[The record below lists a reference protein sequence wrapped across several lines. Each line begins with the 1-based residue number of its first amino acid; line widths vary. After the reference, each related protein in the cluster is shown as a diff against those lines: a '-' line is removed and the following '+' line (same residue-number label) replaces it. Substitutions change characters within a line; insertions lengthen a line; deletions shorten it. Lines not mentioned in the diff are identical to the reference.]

1 MFKRVLIANRGEIA
15 IRIIRALKEAGIA
28 SIAIYSDADR
38 ESRHVRFA
46 DEAYRI
52 GPPPSEESYLK
63 IDAIVSL
70 ARKVKADAIHPG
82 YGFLAENEDF
92 AAQCEA
98 KKITFI
104 GPSSKAIRTMGNKL
118 VARRTAMVAKAP
130 IIPGATTATKT
141 LADAKKRARQIGYP
155 VMLKAAAGGGG
166 KGLRVVRE
174 EKELESAIRLTKG
187 EARAAFGNDEIY
199 VEKYITRPRHI
210 EFQILADSHGNCVYL
225 GERECSIQRR
235 HQKVIEETPSVIMTQ
250 ELRREMGEAAVR
262 IATQVGYTNAGTV
275 EFIVDEKRD
284 FYFLEMNTRLQVE
297 HPVTEL
303 VTGIDIVREQL
314 GIAAGKK
321 LAIRQEDVRPRGHAI
336 ECRIYAEDP
345 YNNFLPSAGRIMR
358 LRIPEGPGVRN
369 DTGIF
374 EGWDVSVYYDPLLAK
389 LIVWGKDRKEA
400 IERAQRALS
409 EYLIEGIATTIPF
422 HKWIMRQTAFHK
434 GEIDATFIDR
444 EFTSAVPDEKPGFA
458 EAAIIAAA
466 LDVFQNSRKV
476 FIPGPGRAEARSS
489 AWKLQGRLRTP
500 VERRE

>member
-1 MFKRVLIANRGEIA
+1 VLIANRGEIA
-15 IRIIRALKEAGIA
+15 VRIIRALKEAGVA

-52 GPPPSEESYLK
+52 GPSPSEESYLK

-70 ARKVKADAIHPG
+70 ARKVKADAVHPG

-92 AAQCEA
+92 AAACEA
-98 KKITFI
+98 EDIVFI
-104 GPSSKAIRTMGNKL
+104 GPSSKAISTMGNKL
-118 VARRTAMVAKAP
+118 VARRAALAVKAP
-130 IIPGATTATKT
+130 IIPGATTPTKS
-141 LADAKKRARQIGYP
+141 LAEAKKRAKQIGYP
-155 VMLKAAAGGGG
+155 IMLKAAAGGGG
-166 KGLRVVRE
+166 KGMRVVNE
-174 EKELESAIRLTKG
+174 EKDLESAVRLTKG
-187 EARAAFGNDEIY
+187 EARAAFADDEIY
-199 VEKYITRPRHI
+199 MEKYITRPRHI
-210 EFQILADSHGNCVYL
+210 EFQILADSRGNCVYL

-235 HQKVIEETPSVIMTQ
+235 HQKVIEETPSVIMTP

-262 IATQVGYTNAGTV
+262 ITKQVGYTNAGTV
-275 EFIVDEKRD
+275 EFIVDEKRN

-314 GIAAGKK
+314 SIAAGKRLRIK
-321 LAIRQEDVRPRGHAI
+321 QEDVRPRGHAI

-345 YNNFLPSAGRIMR
+345 YNHFLPSAGRIMR
-358 LRIPEGPGVRN
+358 LRIPEGPGIRN

-422 HKWIMRQTAFHK
+422 HKWIMRQPAFHK

-444 EFTSAVPDEKPGFA
+444 NFSSAVPEERPGYE

-466 LDVFQNSRKV
+466 LDVFQTSRKV
-476 FIPGPGRAEARSS
+476 FVPGAGKAAARAS
-489 AWKLQGRLRTP
+489 AWRMQGRFREP
-500 VERRE
+500 VERRG

>member
-1 MFKRVLIANRGEIA
+1 MLKRVLIANRGEIA
-15 IRIIRALKEAGIA
+15 VRIIRALKEAGIA

-63 IDAIVSL
+63 MDAIVSL

-92 AAQCEA
+92 ASECEA
-98 KKITFI
+98 NKIVFI

-118 VARRTAMVAKAP
+118 VARRAAIAVKVP
-130 IIPGATTATKT
+130 IIPGATVPTKS
-141 LADAKKRARQIGYP
+141 LAEAKKHARQIGYP

-174 EKELESAIRLTKG
+174 EKELDSALRLTKG
-187 EARAAFGNDEIY
+187 EARAAFGNDEVY
-199 VEKYITRPRHI
+199 VEKYINRPRHI
-210 EFQILADSHGNCVYL
+210 EFQILADSRGNCVYL

-235 HQKVIEETPSVIMTQ
+235 HQKVIEETPSVIMTP
-250 ELRREMGEAAVR
+250 ELRRQMGEAAVR
-262 IATQVGYTNAGTV
+262 ITKQVGYTNAGTV

-314 GIAAGKK
+314 DIAVGRK

-345 YNNFLPSAGRIMR
+345 YNNFLPSAGRITR
-358 LRIPEGPGVRN
+358 LRVPEGPGVRN

-389 LIVWGKDRKEA
+389 LIVWGADRKEA
-400 IERAQRALS
+400 IQRARRALS

-422 HKWIMRQTAFHK
+422 HKWIMRQPAFHK

-444 EFTSAVPDEKPGFA
+444 NFSSAVPEKKPGYE

-466 LDVFQNSRKV
+466 LDVFQTSRNV
-476 FIPGPGRAEARSS
+476 FIPGASGAAAGSS
-489 AWKLQGRLRTP
+489 AWRLQGRLRQP
-500 VERRE
+500 VERRR